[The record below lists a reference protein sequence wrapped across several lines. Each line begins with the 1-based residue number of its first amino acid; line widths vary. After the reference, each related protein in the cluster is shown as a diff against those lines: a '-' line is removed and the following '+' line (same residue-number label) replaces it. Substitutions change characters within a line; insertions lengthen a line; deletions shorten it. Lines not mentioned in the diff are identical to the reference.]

1 MDVERMGKPRGNF
14 IIRLADGIWLT
25 MENAHDVPAGVKKEN
40 TSKAPHKT
48 FLPPRCV
55 KQRRDGWDSSRAAE
69 GGREA
74 GRDNKQ
80 KPRSAQGSKDLRFQ
94 LFLAKNGPKDE
105 VTEARCTGNWLRKSL
120 AELRGPC
127 GINEQTGLFTRRYS
141 NHRMITNSRI
151 PDNFTLLLETPL
163 NNSTIKV
170 EQ

>member
-1 MDVERMGKPRGNF
+1 MGKPRGNF

-55 KQRRDGWDSSRAAE
+55 KQRRDGLDSSRAAE

-80 KPRSAQGSKDLRFQ
+80 KPRSAQGSKVGGVTFVSLPSYQ
-94 LFLAKNGPKDE
+94 PLFVSAPN
-105 VTEARCTGNWLRKSL
+105 V
-120 AELRGPC
+120 RGK
-127 GINEQTGLFTRRYS
+127 G
-141 NHRMITNSRI
+141 
-151 PDNFTLLLETPL
+151 
-163 NNSTIKV
+163 V
-170 EQ
+170 